1 MDRAPVSAATARRF
15 GRALVATLAWGVL
28 SFGAVYAWAY
38 WPLAIACAALGVW
51 GVAATHAW
59 RDRRTRHIAW
69 ASGAVALAIV
79 VQLVAVPYAWLSVLS
94 PGVDRFLRAYQL
106 AYHPA
111 AVHPLSID
119 PASTAAIL
127 ALFVAFVLFLLG
139 VTRTVRAIGLD
150 WLATQLMGLG
160 VGLAVV
166 GVVQRAF
173 AVPDDPLVYGFWRPQ
188 QGGMPFGPFVNRNH
202 FAGWMVMAL
211 PVVLGYTCAVL
222 QTSRRS
228 PRSSAWREALHR
240 MTTVDANRIVLL
252 AVAGLVMGMSLA
264 LTGSRSG
271 VASFAVAV
279 AVLGYFVL
287 RRMTAGA
294 PRWLLV
300 SGLLVLLAAS
310 LGWAGLDRTMD
321 RFGRAPAELE
331 GRFSAWRD
339 TRHIIADFPVF
350 GTGLGTYARA
360 MLLYQT
366 QGRDVMYAEAHNDY
380 LQIVAEGGLVVGL
393 PILVLAGVIA
403 LTIRRRLASDDD
415 DEMTSWIRIGS
426 VAGLAG
432 IAAQSLV
439 EFSLQ
444 MPGNA
449 AMFVLLL
456 AIALHRPSRRSL
468 DAHRV

>member
-1 MDRAPVSAATARRF
+1 
-15 GRALVATLAWGVL
+15 
-28 SFGAVYAWAY
+28 
-38 WPLAIACAALGVW
+38 
-51 GVAATHAW
+51 
-59 RDRRTRHIAW
+59 
-69 ASGAVALAIV
+69 
-79 VQLVAVPYAWLSVLS
+79 
-94 PGVDRFLRAYQL
+94 
-106 AYHPA
+106 
-111 AVHPLSID
+111 
-119 PASTAAIL
+119 
-127 ALFVAFVLFLLG
+127 LFVAFALFLLG
-139 VTRTVRAIGLD
+139 LSRGVRYIGLD
-150 WLATQLMGLG
+150 WLSTQLLGLG

-166 GVVQRAF
+166 GVVQKAF

-202 FAGWMVMAL
+202 FAGWMVMTM
-211 PVVLGYTCAVL
+211 PVVIGYACAVF
-222 QTSRRS
+222 QTSRR
-228 PRSSAWREALHR
+228 PRRAHRWRDTLHW
-240 MTTVDANRIVLL
+240 MTTVDANRFVLL
-252 AVAGLVMGMSLA
+252 AVAALVMGMSLV

-271 VASFAVAV
+271 VASFGVAL

-287 RRMTAGA
+287 RRASSGA
-294 PRWLLV
+294 ARWALVGGFAVLLV
-300 SGLLVLLAAS
+300 GS
-310 LGWAGLDRTMD
+310 LGWAGLDRTVD

-339 TRHIIADFPVF
+339 TSRIIADFPVF

-380 LQIVAEGGLVVGL
+380 IQLAAEGGLIVGVPAL
-393 PILVLAGVIA
+393 ALAGVIGM
-403 LTIRRRLASDDD
+403 TIRRRLVSDDD
-415 DEMTSWIRIGS
+415 DPLASWIRIGS
-426 VAGLAG
+426 LAGLAG

-456 AIALHRPSRRSL
+456 ALAIHRPSRRSP